1 MKWFPINKPTPEQPV
16 ETDPFLVHIR
26 QQIYLRDARRRELC
40 SNQPE
45 HLTWQARCDVHSS
58 LLNPKIRIGRE

>member
-1 MKWFPINKPTPEQPV
+1 MKWFPISKSTPEQPV

-26 QQIYLRDARRRELC
+26 QQIYLRNARRRELY

-45 HLTWQARCDVHSS
+45 HLTWQARCGVHSS
-58 LLNPKIRIGRE
+58 LLNPKTRTWRE